1 MMTFEALATWMT
13 APTETE
19 HLEFK
24 EARNQ
29 FDTTK
34 LVNYCCALANECGG
48 YLVLGVTD
56 HWPRRVVGTTA
67 FGNLPE
73 IKLTLLQKLRLRV
86 EVNELA
92 HPDGL
97 VLVFTVPSRAIGM
110 PIATNGTYWMR
121 AGESLVAMP
130 PDHLQRIFAEGV
142 PDFSASICTAATM
155 VDLAPQ
161 AIERFRGLWETRQP
175 ARGLRSAEQLL
186 EDAELLD
193 HGALTYAALVL
204 LGTARSLSRHL
215 GCAEIIFEY
224 RNDEAVIAY
233 AQRVELRDAFLLNDD
248 ELWRL
253 VNLRNTVHSFVD
265 GLFRRDIPTFNERAF
280 REAVLNAVCHR
291 DYRLGGSTFIKQW
304 PSRVEI
310 TSPGGFPPGITVDN
324 ILSKQSPRNR
334 RLAEAFGKCGLVE
347 RSGQGADLLFETAV
361 REGRCRS
368 TTAARMPT
376 RSSSRCMAAWR
387 TGDSCGSSSKRHGT
401 RARRSVHTNWS
412 CSTPYVD
419 NTRFP
424 RSRELR
430 LHGSSSSG

>member
-1 MMTFEALATWMT
+1 MITFEALATWM
-13 APTETE
+13 AASTETE

-56 HWPRRVVGTTA
+56 QWPRRVVGTTA

-110 PIATNGTYWMR
+110 SIATNGTYWMR

-161 AIERFRGLWETRQP
+161 AIERFRELWEI
-175 ARGLRSAEQLL
+175 RG
-186 EDAELLD
+186 
-193 HGALTYAALVL
+193 
-204 LGTARSLSRHL
+204 
-215 GCAEIIFEY
+215 
-224 RNDEAVIAY
+224 
-233 AQRVELRDAFLLNDD
+233 
-248 ELWRL
+248 
-253 VNLRNTVHSFVD
+253 
-265 GLFRRDIPTFNERAF
+265 
-280 REAVLNAVCHR
+280 CHR
-291 DYRLGGSTFIKQW
+291 DYRLAG
-304 PSRVEI
+304 
-310 TSPGGFPPGITVDN
+310 
-324 ILSKQSPRNR
+324 
-334 RLAEAFGKCGLVE
+334 
-347 RSGQGADLLFETAV
+347 
-361 REGRCRS
+361 
-368 TTAARMPT
+368 
-376 RSSSRCMAAWR
+376 
-387 TGDSCGSSSKRHGT
+387 
-401 RARRSVHTNWS
+401 
-412 CSTPYVD
+412 
-419 NTRFP
+419 
-424 RSRELR
+424 
-430 LHGSSSSG
+430 